1 MIDGIQT
8 DRMMQRR
15 KRETRF
21 MGMGNWNEISRL
33 SSGGGDDKSII
44 LEGKWKGLQ
53 CRFSPLISRIEED
66 FTDKMCLIYRISG
79 TPNW

>member
-21 MGMGNWNEISRL
+21 MEMGNWNEISRL
-33 SSGGGDDKSII
+33 SSGGGVDKSII
-44 LEGKWKGLQ
+44 LEGK
-53 CRFSPLISRIEED
+53 
-66 FTDKMCLIYRISG
+66 
-79 TPNW
+79 